1 MIQAIEKLKQLT
13 LEKEADF
20 SKCFNK
26 FLDLTANNQFLQ
38 AGQQLQ
44 GDHTFYKALLA
55 PVTNFFGEEV
65 AINTLFPISIQQHH
79 LIHGFALLSNLQHVV
94 FYFFDDIQCGI
105 ACAAKLGN
113 DISNFFRI
121 TLLQNSSSPIPLPH

>member
-1 MIQAIEKLKQLT
+1 MIQTIEKLKQQT

-26 FLDLTANNQFLQ
+26 FLELTANNQFLQ
-38 AGQQLQ
+38 AGQRLQ
-44 GDHTFYKALLA
+44 GDDTFYKALLA
-55 PVTNFFGEEV
+55 PVTNFFGEEIV
-65 AINTLFPISIQQHH
+65 ITTLFPVSIKQHH
-79 LIHGFALLSNLQHVV
+79 LIHGFAFLSNLQQVV

-105 ACAAKLGN
+105 ACAAKLEN

-121 TLLQNSSSPIPLPH
+121 TLLQDSSSSTPLRH